1 LTLARR
7 RRQRYQSD
15 QAVPRRRN
23 RKEEEEGEEAEEQRK
38 RELPLPRVVASACPA
53 GGRCPAEVGPW
64 RTAAENSYRAA
75 AALGAAGVGARARQA
90 PAATAPR
97 RAASDA
103 ARAAHGLGRP
113 RPSGRG
119 EPSIESTNR

>member
-1 LTLARR
+1 
-7 RRQRYQSD
+7 RQRYQSD

-23 RKEEEEGEEAEEQRK
+23 RKEEEEEEAEEQRK

-75 AALGAAGVGARARQA
+75 AALGAAGVGG
-90 PAATAPR
+90 PLPR
-97 RAASDA
+97 RPRGARPPTPRGPRTASGG
-103 ARAAHGLGRP
+103 HGP
-113 RPSGRG
+113 PAV
-119 EPSIESTNR
+119 ESPVS

>member
-23 RKEEEEGEEAEEQRK
+23 RKEEEEEEEGEEAEEQRK

-75 AALGAAGVGARARQA
+75 AALGAAGVGGRR
-90 PAATAPR
+90 APR
-97 RAASDA
+97 GSRVMG
-103 ARAAHGLGRP
+103 GL
-113 RPSGRG
+113 SE
-119 EPSIESTNR
+119 EPEEGKRE

>member
-1 LTLARR
+1 
-7 RRQRYQSD
+7 RQRYQSD

-23 RKEEEEGEEAEEQRK
+23 RKEEEEEEAEEQRK

-75 AALGAAGVGARARQA
+75 AALGAAGVGGRR
-90 PAATAPR
+90 APR
-97 RAASDA
+97 GSRVM
-103 ARAAHGLGRP
+103 
-113 RPSGRG
+113 
-119 EPSIESTNR
+119 